1 MGHIRLYSYG
11 KRKLNYCVG
20 FNVEISTSTV
30 GLHMVLTEHF
40 YFNIYSNA
48 LNMLNA
54 LCLAYF
60 DVLVKHLCPS
70 TVPRSL
76 ADV

>member
-1 MGHIRLYSYG
+1 
-11 KRKLNYCVG
+11 
-20 FNVEISTSTV
+20 
-30 GLHMVLTEHF
+30 MVLTEHF

-60 DVLVKHLCPS
+60 DVLGCDGAQKSCLCVKISSFSS
-70 TVPRSL
+70 TNLFTVFDKDPFW
-76 ADV
+76 

>member
-1 MGHIRLYSYG
+1 
-11 KRKLNYCVG
+11 
-20 FNVEISTSTV
+20 
-30 GLHMVLTEHF
+30 MVLTEHF

-60 DVLVKHLCPS
+60 DVLGKHLCPV